1 MLDALRMIGKTV
13 AVTGG
18 NTLVTRTGSV
28 PFLVEPEDRADYDQ

>member
-18 NTLVTRTGSV
+18 GTLVTKAGSV
-28 PFLVEPEDRADYDQ
+28 PFLVEPEDRAENEQ